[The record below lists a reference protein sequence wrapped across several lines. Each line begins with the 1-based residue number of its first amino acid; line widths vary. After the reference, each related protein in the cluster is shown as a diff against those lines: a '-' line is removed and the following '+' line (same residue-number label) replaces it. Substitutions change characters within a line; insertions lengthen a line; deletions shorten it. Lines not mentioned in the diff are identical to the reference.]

1 MREQELSQ
9 RTQTKTLPMAGISYQ
24 QATGQRQEQQLTARM
39 LPALT
44 ILELPALELSSYL
57 RDAFESNEAL
67 TLEEPRRSQDSPD
80 APQTAAEAASDGSL
94 DRTLDGGANTDFFEP
109 TRVKRGSAEATDRHA
124 EWLES
129 QPAPERGL
137 EDCIQEQLAFV
148 DFDTLDL
155 TFEGGLRLQAIAR
168 FLVSELDE
176 RGLLLQ
182 SDEQLFAFAEIQG
195 IDFGPAPER
204 SLTAGLEIL
213 HGFSP
218 PGIGARSAVEA
229 LLFQIDPEDD
239 DFVFLHRL
247 LVDFLEELGRNKLP
261 KIATAMGVEVDEVVR
276 LLARLSQLGAKSIE
290 QHESTAG
297 RLAPTIRPDV
307 IVEDES
313 VGFTVRVD
321 GAVMPKV
328 GIDEDIRALAKD
340 RSQDSELRSYLR
352 TKIDSARLVVDAVE
366 QRRTTLLRVSRALFA
381 HQRAFLEHGPGHLA
395 PLRMATLA
403 DVVGIHRST
412 VSRAIAGK
420 YAWTPWGVLP
430 LRSFFQGAAGDSNVT
445 ARGDVREIVR
455 VVVEAEDPGAP
466 LSDED
471 IVLAMGTR
479 GFKLARRTVAKYR
492 RELGIQSSYRRRRFA
507 S

>member
-1 MREQELSQ
+1 
-9 RTQTKTLPMAGISYQ
+9 
-24 QATGQRQEQQLTARM
+24 
-39 LPALT
+39 
-44 ILELPALELSSYL
+44 
-57 RDAFESNEAL
+57 
-67 TLEEPRRSQDSPD
+67 
-80 APQTAAEAASDGSL
+80 
-94 DRTLDGGANTDFFEP
+94 
-109 TRVKRGSAEATDRHA
+109 
-124 EWLES
+124 
-129 QPAPERGL
+129 
-137 EDCIQEQLAFV
+137 
-148 DFDTLDL
+148 
-155 TFEGGLRLQAIAR
+155 
-168 FLVSELDE
+168 
-176 RGLLLQ
+176 
-182 SDEQLFAFAEIQG
+182 
-195 IDFGPAPER
+195 
-204 SLTAGLEIL
+204 LTAGLEIL